1 MLATYS
7 YGEIINMLEVVDD
20 QETINALRDTVN
32 QEEHCF
38 TKEEKQEIVD
48 RFNYRI
54 KVLLAQG
61 KHIDYKSVSKVKV
74 AGLYILFGFRRNPY
88 TNKHYYNIELD
99 KDNVICD
106 LKQDK
111 NNQFYI
117 ATKLSL
123 VPQAIKN
130 NREQICEAFAFWMA
144 KFYQVQ

>member
-1 MLATYS
+1 ML
-7 YGEIINMLEVVDD
+7 NVVDD

-32 QEEHCF
+32 QEEKCF
-38 TKEEKQEIVD
+38 TKEEQQKIINQ
-48 RFNYRI
+48 FNYRI

-74 AGLYILFGFRRNPY
+74 AGVYILFGFRRDPN
-88 TNKHYYNIELD
+88 TNEHYYNIELD

-111 NNQFYI
+111 NNRFYI

-123 VPQAIKN
+123 VPQAIKD
-130 NREQICEAFAFWMA
+130 NREQICEAFGFWMS